1 MTTYINR
8 PDETDP
14 NATELD
20 YSALESSDADMEY
33 VADQLALDE
42 SDLEGEALQSEV
54 ASQWRLMWWKFR
66 QHKLAMF
73 SGGVVILFYLAA
85 LFCEF
90 VSPTT
95 SVAYNQQY
103 VHAPPQRLHFIQD
116 GRLAPFVYGYTF
128 ERDPRSLRKTWS
140 VDESTVIPVGFFVKG
155 EPYKLWQLI
164 PLDRHLLG
172 PLNDGDPFYLLGSD
186 KSGRDIFSRIIYSSR
201 ISLTVGLVGVT
212 LSLILGILLGGIS
225 GLLGGVLDN
234 AIQRLIEILMSIPAI
249 PIILA
254 LAAAVPLTWGPLRV
268 YFIITLIL
276 SLVGWTGLGRV
287 VRSKF
292 MALKNEDFV
301 LAADLDG
308 CSRYRMITRHM
319 LPSFLSH
326 IIASVTLAI
335 PGMIL
340 GETALSFLGLGLRP
354 PVVSWGVMLQEAQKV
369 AVIAI
374 SPWLLYPALA
384 VVIIV
389 LAFNFLGDGLRDAA
403 DPYN

>member
-1 MTTYINR
+1 MTAVAERTNPQERERVDSGAFEPWNY
-8 PDETDP
+8 P
-14 NATELD
+14 
-20 YSALESSDADMEY
+20 DADE
-33 VADQLALDE
+33 QI
-42 SDLEGEALQSEV
+42 LQSEV
-54 ASQWRLMWWKFR
+54 ASQWKLMWWKFR
-66 QHKLAMF
+66 QHRLAMA
-73 SGGVVILFYLAA
+73 SGVVVLLFYLIA

-90 VSPTT
+90 VAPTT
-95 SVAYNQQY
+95 ATAYKQEY
-103 VHAPPQRLHFIQD
+103 VHAPPQRLHLMQA
-116 GRLAPFVYGYTF
+116 GRFAPFVYGYTF
-128 ERDPRSLRKTWS
+128 TRDERSLRKTWS
-140 VDESTVIPVGFFVKG
+140 VDESVIIPVGFLIQG
-155 EPYKLWQLI
+155 EPYKLWGLI
-164 PLDRHLLG
+164 PGDRHLFG
-172 PLNDGDPFYLLGSD
+172 PKNAGDPFYLLGSD
-186 KSGRDIFSRIIYSSR
+186 KSGRDILSRTIYSSR
-201 ISLTVGLVGVT
+201 VSLTVGLVGVT

-225 GLLGGVLDN
+225 GLLGGWVDN
-234 AIQRLIEILMSIPAI
+234 VVQRLIEILMSIPAI

-254 LAAAVPLTWGPLRV
+254 LAAAVPLTWGPIRV

-276 SLVGWTGLGRV
+276 ALIGWTGLARV

-292 MALKNEDFV
+292 LALRKEDFV
-301 LAADLDG
+301 LAAELDG
-308 CSRYRMITRHM
+308 VSRYRMITRHM

-374 SPWLLYPALA
+374 YPWLLYPALA

-403 DPYN
+403 DPYQ

>member
-1 MTTYINR
+1 MTAVAEPTNR
-8 PDETDP
+8 RGYD
-14 NATELD
+14 
-20 YSALESSDADMEY
+20 ALEPDI
-33 VADQLALDE
+33 LDPRQQP
-42 SDLEGEALQSEV
+42 DDDYTLQSEV
-54 ASQWRLMWWKFR
+54 ASQWKLMWWKFR

-73 SGGVVILFYLAA
+73 SGGVVLLFYIVA

-90 VSPTT
+90 VAPTT
-95 SVAYNQQY
+95 SIDYKQEY
-103 VHAPPQRLHFIQD
+103 VHAPPQRLHFMRD
-116 GRLAPFVYGYTF
+116 GQFEPYVYGYTF
-128 ERDPRSLRKTWS
+128 TRDERSLRKTWS
-140 VDESTVIPVGFFVKG
+140 VDESVIIPAGFFVKG
-155 EPYKLWQLI
+155 EPYKMWGLI
-164 PLDRHLLG
+164 PWDRHLIG
-172 PLNDGDPFYLLGSD
+172 PKNAGDPFYLIGTD
-186 KSGRDIFSRIIYSSR
+186 KSGRDILSRAIYSSR

-212 LSLILGILLGGIS
+212 LSLIMGILLGGIS
-225 GLLGGVLDN
+225 GLFGGIWDN
-234 AIQRLIEILMSIPAI
+234 IIQRLIEILMSIPAI

-276 SLVGWTGLGRV
+276 ALLGWTGLARV
-287 VRSKF
+287 VRSRF
-292 MALKNEDFV
+292 LALRKEDFV
-301 LAADLDG
+301 LAAELDG
-308 CSRYRMITRHM
+308 VSPYRMITRHM

-369 AVIAI
+369 TVIAI
-374 SPWLLYPALA
+374 YPWLLFPALS

-403 DPYN
+403 DPYQ